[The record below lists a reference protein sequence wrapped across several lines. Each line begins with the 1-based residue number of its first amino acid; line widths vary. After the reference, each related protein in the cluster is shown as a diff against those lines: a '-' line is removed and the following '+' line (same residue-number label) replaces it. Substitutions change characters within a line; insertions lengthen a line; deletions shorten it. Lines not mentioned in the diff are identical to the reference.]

1 MRGNWTYR
9 VGNCLVISYKLSV
22 ISNFDNYSS
31 LNRPLTRCRVQKYW
45 VLSQFMIVIYDKRF
59 LFYKSEDCHWII
71 WWKIIA
77 TGSPRLM
84 LLELKLLLMK
94 KKKATVAKCQKKMK
108 KTEINKSDQWWLNYI
123 AFWVLF
129 IVHKSLKLAA
139 ATAGKGFD

>member
-22 ISNFDNYSS
+22 ISNFYNYCS

-59 LFYKSEDCHWII
+59 LFYKSEGCHWII

-84 LLELKLLLMK
+84 LLELKLLLM

>member
-22 ISNFDNYSS
+22 ISNFYNYCS

-59 LFYKSEDCHWII
+59 LFHKSEDCHWII

-84 LLELKLLLMK
+84 LLELKLLLM

>member
-1 MRGNWTYR
+1 MKNHRYR
-9 VGNCLVISYKLSV
+9 IS
-22 ISNFDNYSS
+22 
-31 LNRPLTRCRVQKYW
+31 
-45 VLSQFMIVIYDKRF
+45 
-59 LFYKSEDCHWII
+59 
-71 WWKIIA
+71 KINVTWA
-77 TGSPRLM
+77 EAASY
-84 LLELKLLLMK
+84 E